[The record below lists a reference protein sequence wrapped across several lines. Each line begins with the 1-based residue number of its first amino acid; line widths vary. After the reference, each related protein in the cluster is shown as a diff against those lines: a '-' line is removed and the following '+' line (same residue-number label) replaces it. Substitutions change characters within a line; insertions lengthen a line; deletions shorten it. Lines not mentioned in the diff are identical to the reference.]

1 MDSSPEKSA
10 LIVLQKAMP
19 WALTWQSNGLTL
31 HLNISGSAG
40 SLNRLNVGVNWWVEE
55 EEQLKWSAYPFDGA
69 VCRDQTQ
76 YHASAPGTLEMAV
89 DLQPFCILL

>member
-1 MDSSPEKSA
+1 MPQTADILVFKPLLLFEFTRLWNLAMDSSPEKSA
-10 LIVLQKAMP
+10 QIVLQKAMP

-55 EEQLKWSAYPFDGA
+55 EE
-69 VCRDQTQ
+69 
-76 YHASAPGTLEMAV
+76 
-89 DLQPFCILL
+89 